1 MIKRFCLTYSFFS
14 FYFAPFKDIFSSFFF
29 SLIVALQVLFLFMT
43 IQLFFN
49 RAKFFTDFFFLYTCI
64 LFCWGTLQLFRL
76 LCNSICVDIYDNTSS
91 FSCVQILSL
100 PCTKKKNYNYMLTYP
115 VPPFNYFSIV
125 IN

>member
-49 RAKFFTDFFFLYTCI
+49 RAKFFRFFFLYTCI